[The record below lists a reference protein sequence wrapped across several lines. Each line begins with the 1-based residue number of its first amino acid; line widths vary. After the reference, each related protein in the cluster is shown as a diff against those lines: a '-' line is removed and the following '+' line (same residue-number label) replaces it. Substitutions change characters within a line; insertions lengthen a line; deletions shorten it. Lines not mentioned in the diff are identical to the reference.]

1 MIDNIIVRFAQLKN
15 CVDGVSETDRAGEST
30 TKCNTNLPE
39 IGASTDTLERVL
51 PVVFGTI
58 TALAVLIIVVQGIK
72 FILSQGEPDKSA
84 QARKGVIYAAVGLVI
99 VFVADIFVAFIL
111 KRFL

>member
-1 MIDNIIVRFAQLKN
+1 MLEKLFTRFAQLKN
-15 CVDGVSETDRAGEST
+15 CAEGISEADRAGNAT
-30 TKCNTNLPE
+30 TECTTNLPQVD
-39 IGASTDTLERVL
+39 ASSATLEKVL

-58 TALAVLIIVVQGIK
+58 TAVAVLVIVVQGIK

>member
-1 MIDNIIVRFAQLKN
+1 MLNMLNRLSQLVNCPDQESKN
-15 CVDGVSETDRAGEST
+15 PG
-30 TKCNTNLPE
+30 CNTSLPE
-39 IGASTDTLERVL
+39 IGANSDTLEKVL

-58 TALAVLIIVVQGIK
+58 TALAVLVIVVQGIK

-84 QARKGVIYAAVGLVI
+84 QARKGIIYAAVGLVI

>member
-1 MIDNIIVRFAQLKN
+1 MLGGLIFRVSQIKN
-15 CVDGVSETDRAGEST
+15 CPEGTSADSFC
-30 TKCNTNLPE
+30 KTNLPQ
-39 IGASTDTLERVL
+39 IDASSATLEKVL

>member
-1 MIDNIIVRFAQLKN
+1 MIDKFIVRLSQLKN
-15 CVDGVSETDRAGEST
+15 CVDGVSEADRKLT
-30 TKCNTNLPE
+30 NNVDCNTNLPE
-39 IGASTDTLERVL
+39 ISASADTLERVL

-58 TALAVLIIVVQGIK
+58 TAVAVLMIIVQGIK